1 MAEPAIDVLEPQVGE
16 TVKRLLVMLVS
27 LGLISV
33 SLGTAEAAKSSRVER
48 TVQGSYG
55 AYPAPVTGCNSPLG
69 TFACL
74 IVATRPT
81 EAFFTAAVAD
91 AHGQPVYVE
100 VISGGGLL
108 ASFCGKTT
116 RPIAITPGSTLE
128 FDIGVGRWPRT
139 AAPCPAHRIKTTG
152 TIRVTLSNQR

>member
-1 MAEPAIDVLEPQVGE
+1 M
-16 TVKRLLVMLVS
+16 KRLLVMLMSVC
-27 LGLISV
+27 LVVV
-33 SLGTAEAAKSSRVER
+33 SLGTAEAGKSRRVER

-74 IVATRPT
+74 IVATRRT

-91 AHGQPVYVE
+91 THGQPVYVE
-100 VISGGGLL
+100 VMSRGGLL
-108 ASFCGKTT
+108 AAFCGKTP
-116 RPIAITPGSTLE
+116 RPIAMTPGSVLE
-128 FDIGVGRWPRT
+128 FDIGLGRWPGT
-139 AAPCPAHRIKTTG
+139 ATPCPAHRIKTTG